1 MHYLSKCTVLIVY
14 VLGTFNT
21 CARYRIGHVTFM
33 PLHAHTQTYTIHL
46 HRNRAI
52 HGDTV
57 VVRLLPRSEWKSRSN
72 TLPHSPT
79 DNDNTQ
85 SPNNQQGHS
94 QLETMATGVVV
105 GILHRASREYVA
117 SFDVSSES
125 NLDHL
130 CKEREYHLEF
140 SYTYHVVCLILRLL

>member
-1 MHYLSKCTVLIVY
+1 
-14 VLGTFNT
+14 
-21 CARYRIGHVTFM
+21 M
-33 PLHAHTQTYTIHL
+33 PSHAHAQTYTIHL

-52 HGDTV
+52 HGDNV

-130 CKEREYHLEF
+130 CKEREYR
-140 SYTYHVVCLILRLL
+140 SKPTM